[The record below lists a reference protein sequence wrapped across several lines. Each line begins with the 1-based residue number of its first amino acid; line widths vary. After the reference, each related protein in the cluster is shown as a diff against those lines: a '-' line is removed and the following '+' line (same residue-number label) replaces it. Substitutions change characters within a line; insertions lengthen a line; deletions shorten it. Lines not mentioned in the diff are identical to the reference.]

1 MISIKYSDNPKE
13 RRAQKIALWTVVGLA
28 GAVVF
33 GLLFGFLIQ
42 FLWNATLAEM
52 FDIPKLSFWQ
62 AIGLFVLAKLFF
74 GFGAGGRGSSRRRK
88 GKRRQ
93 DRELVA
99 ESEDVTELAD
109 DETFKRFWREEGKA
123 SYESFRR
130 GGQPGAPDE
139 SG

>member
-1 MISIKYSDNPKE
+1 MISIQYSDNPKE
-13 RRAQKIALWTVVGLA
+13 RRAQKIALWTVAGLA
-28 GAVVF
+28 GTVVF

-74 GFGAGGRGSSRRRK
+74 GFGAGGSGSNRRRRRK
-88 GKRRQ
+88 RRAH
-93 DRELVA
+93 REPDM
-99 ESEDVTELAD
+99 ESENVTELAD
-109 DETFKRFWREEGKA
+109 DETFKRFWQEEGKA

-130 GGQPGAPDE
+130 GDQPGEPDE
-139 SG
+139 ST

>member
-1 MISIKYSDNPKE
+1 MISIQYSDNPKE
-13 RRAQKIALWTVVGLA
+13 RRAQKIAVWTVAGLA

-74 GFGAGGRGSSRRRK
+74 GFGAGGSGSNRKRRRSRR
-88 GKRRQ
+88 GH
-93 DRELVA
+93 REPGM
-99 ESEDVTELAD
+99 ESENVTDLAD
-109 DETFKRFWREEGKA
+109 DETFKRFWQEEGKA
-123 SYESFRR
+123 SYETYRR
-130 GGQPGAPDE
+130 AGQQGEPEE
-139 SG
+139 S